1 MKISSSSIVFILS
14 FLLAG
19 CGDMMKGKGEA
30 EKKIPEFHAL
40 FNEGRFDEIYNSAD
54 TEFQRAAS
62 REKFREFIGAINRKL
77 GKVTRTTSQG
87 WKVNNFNLKT
97 YVNMQQETTFENGK
111 AMETFTYRMEHG
123 KPVLLGYHINSAD
136 LIIK

>member
-1 MKISSSSIVFILS
+1 MKIYSLLIVFIFS

-19 CGDMMKGKGEA
+19 CGDMIKGKGEA

-40 FNEGRFDEIYNSAD
+40 FNGERFDEIYDSAD
-54 TEFQRAAS
+54 AEFQKAAS
-62 REKFREFIGAINRKL
+62 NEKFGEFIGAIHRKL
-77 GKVTRTTSQG
+77 GKVTGTTNQG
-87 WKVNNFNLKT
+87 WKVNNFNLRT

-111 AMETFTYRMEHG
+111 AMEIFIYIMEHR
-123 KPVLLGYHINSAD
+123 KPVLHGYHINSAD